1 MDGKEELGEVLVE
14 TILKMTAVEVSEMLI
29 EKVEI
34 NSRQSD
40 ILMARRKDLYLMIID
55 RLQKEIDRVD
65 GGVVV
70 SE

>member
-1 MDGKEELGEVLVE
+1 MDGKEELGDILVE
-14 TILKMTAVEVSEMLI
+14 AILKMTAVEISETI
-29 EKVEI
+29 IAKVEVG
-34 NSRQSD
+34 SRQSD
-40 ILMARRKDLYLMIID
+40 IMMSRRKDLYLMIID

>member
-1 MDGKEELGEVLVE
+1 MDGKEELGNVLVE

>member
-1 MDGKEELGEVLVE
+1 MDGKELGDSFVE
-14 TILKMTAVEVSEMLI
+14 AILKMTAVEISETII

-34 NSRQSD
+34 NSKQSD
-40 ILMARRKDLYLMIID
+40 ILMSRRKDLYLMIID

-65 GGVVV
+65 GGMVV

>member
-1 MDGKEELGEVLVE
+1 MDGKEELGDILVE
-14 TILKMTAVEVSEMLI
+14 AILKMTAVEISEMII

-34 NSRQSD
+34 GSKQSD
-40 ILMARRKDLYLMIID
+40 IMMSRRKDLYLMIID

-65 GGVVV
+65 GGMVV

>member
-1 MDGKEELGEVLVE
+1 VDGKEELGNVLVE